1 MIYMLDTNICIYII
15 KQKPKEV
22 IDHFKKMKENDIC
35 ISSITYSELLYG
47 AEKSSNVKKNL
58 LALTMFLS
66 NIEILPYDENAS
78 SEYGLIRAELEKDGK
93 LIGPLDMLIAAHAK
107 SLNIKL
113 VTNNVKEFERVKGL
127 KLENWIKNK

>member
-78 SEYGLIRAELEKDGK
+78 SKYGLIRAELEKDGK
-93 LIGPLDMLIAAHAK
+93 PIGPLDMLIAAHAK

-113 VTNNVKEFERVKGL
+113 VTNNVKEFERIKGL
-127 KLENWIKNK
+127 KIENWVKNK

>member
-22 IDHFKKMKENDIC
+22 IDKFKKMKENDIC

-93 LIGPLDMLIAAHAK
+93 PIGPLDMLIAAHAK

-127 KLENWIKNK
+127 KIENWVKNK

>member
-66 NIEILPYDENAS
+66 NIETLPYDENAS

-93 LIGPLDMLIAAHAK
+93 PIGPLDMLIAAHAK

-127 KLENWIKNK
+127 KIENWVKNK

>member
-22 IDHFKKMKENDIC
+22 IDKFKKMKENDIC

-78 SEYGLIRAELEKDGK
+78 SEYGLIRAELEKNGK
-93 LIGPLDMLIAAHAK
+93 PIGPLDMLIAAHAK

-127 KLENWIKNK
+127 KIENWIKNK